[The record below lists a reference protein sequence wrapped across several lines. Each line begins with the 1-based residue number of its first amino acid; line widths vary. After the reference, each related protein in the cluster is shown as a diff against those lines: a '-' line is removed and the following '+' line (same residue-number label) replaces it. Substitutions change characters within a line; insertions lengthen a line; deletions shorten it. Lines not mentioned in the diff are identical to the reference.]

1 MSSVNLFDKD
11 IYEVIFSSSDQ
22 SGTYS
27 GIFIAKHED
36 LFAVEVLLASGITT
50 LINFNDILEIKKV
63 DPTNTT
69 ITEETFKILKT
80 FTDNLKFFNY

>member
-1 MSSVNLFDKD
+1 MSSVNLFEKD

-22 SGTYS
+22 LSTCS